1 MNGDRAA
8 HMHTQPVRL
17 GSSGACASSIC
28 SSSSVIISAVVGST
42 HNHHVESERANA
54 PAIAS
59 DCQLA
64 YRC

>member
-28 SSSSVIISAVVGST
+28 SSSSVIISAIVGST
-42 HNHHVESERANA
+42 HNHHVESE
-54 PAIAS
+54 
-59 DCQLA
+59 
-64 YRC
+64 